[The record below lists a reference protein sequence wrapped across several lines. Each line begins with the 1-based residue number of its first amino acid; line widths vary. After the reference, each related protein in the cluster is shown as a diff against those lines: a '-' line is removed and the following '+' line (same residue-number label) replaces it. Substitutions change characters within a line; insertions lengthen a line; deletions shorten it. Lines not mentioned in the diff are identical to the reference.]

1 MNNCVSLRPEIKI
14 IENMKKILTA
24 SCLMMAMTAMGQNFT
39 QNLDPTVRP
48 GEDFFQY
55 AAGGWMKAHPLD
67 AEHTNNGAFTDLY
80 EESQKQIQELIL
92 QYANTPQEQGTLGQK
107 IGSLYKLMMDSV
119 RLNREGWTPLK
130 PTLEKIASIKDR
142 REYQLVTAQ
151 LDRKG
156 EETMMFGVGVGSDM
170 RNASMNLVSI
180 GQGGL
185 GLGTKDYYLNDDEQT
200 VRIREAY
207 KTYMTNLYGL
217 VGNDEAVAKKK
228 MEAVMAIETRIA
240 KASKSRVELRD
251 IDANYHKMT
260 YNQLVLDYPGIDWGN
275 LFLISGF
282 PAFDLVDVGQP
293 EAIHEVEKILAETA
307 LDDLKAYAEIKVIAG
322 ASSQLSDAFRAEAFK
337 LSSVMNGIQQDRPRW
352 KRAVSLVSGVL
363 GEAIGKLYVEKH
375 FPASS
380 KQRMLDLVHNL
391 QTALA
396 QRIDEATWMGAET
409 KAKAKDKL
417 ENFIIK
423 IGYPDKWKDY
433 SGLKVDESLSLYEN
447 LGNIAEWKTLDVL
460 NRKVNKPVDVTEG
473 HMTPQTVNAY
483 YNPTTN
489 EICFPAAILQPPFF
503 DPNADDAVNYG
514 AIGGV
519 IGHEMSHGFDDQGS
533 QFDKTGNQRNWWTDA
548 DKENFK
554 ARTKVLADYF
564 STVEVI
570 PGKKINGQQTLGEN
584 IGDNGGLNIAYRAL
598 QNVLKQK
605 PAGKVEG
612 FTPEQRFFLSWA
624 RVWAGNFRLEYVE
637 YLITVDVHSPAKA
650 RVNAALPQ
658 INEWYDAFGI
668 KKSDKLF
675 IPKKKRAQIW

>member
-1 MNNCVSLRPEIKI
+1 
-14 IENMKKILTA
+14 MKKILTL

-39 QNLDPTVRP
+39 QNLDPSVRP
-48 GEDFFQY
+48 GDDFFQY

-80 EESQKQIQELIL
+80 DENQKQIQELIL

-130 PTLEKIASIKDR
+130 PTLEKIAAIKDR

-207 KTYMTNLYGL
+207 KTYMTNLFEL

-260 YNQLVLDYPGIDWGN
+260 YTQLVLDYPGIDWGN
-275 LFLISGF
+275 MFLISGF

-307 LDDLKAYAEIKVIAG
+307 LDDLKAYAEIKVISG

-337 LSSVMNGIQQDRPRW
+337 LSSVMSGTQQDRPRW
-352 KRAVSLVSGVL
+352 KRAVSLVSGIM
-363 GEAIGKLYVEKH
+363 GEAIGKLYVEKY
-375 FPASS
+375 FPATS

-460 NRKVNKPVDVTEG
+460 NRKVNKPVDVTEW

-533 QFDKTGNQRNWWTDA
+533 QFDKTG
-548 DKENFK
+548 
-554 ARTKVLADYF
+554 
-564 STVEVI
+564 
-570 PGKKINGQQTLGEN
+570 
-584 IGDNGGLNIAYRAL
+584 IAYRAL

-605 PAGKVEG
+605 PAGKIEG

-624 RVWAGNFRLEYVE
+624 RVWAGNFRPEYVE

-650 RVNAALPQ
+650 RVNAALPH

-675 IPKKKRAQIW
+675 VPKKKRAQIW

>member
-1 MNNCVSLRPEIKI
+1 
-14 IENMKKILTA
+14 MKKILIA
-24 SCLMMAMTAMGQNFT
+24 SCLMLSTTVMGQNFQ
-39 QNLDPTVRP
+39 QNLDTSVRP
-48 GEDFFQY
+48 GEDFYEY

-67 AEHTNNGAFTDLY
+67 AEHTNNGAFMDLY
-80 EESQKQIQELIL
+80 EENQKHIQELIL

-130 PTLEKIASIKDR
+130 PTLETIAAIKDR
-142 REYQLVTAQ
+142 HEYQLVCAK

-156 EETMMFGVGVGSDM
+156 ENTLMFSVGVGSDM
-170 RNASMNLVSI
+170 RNASMNLVSV

-207 KTYMTNLYGL
+207 KTYLTNLYEL

-240 KASKSRVELRD
+240 KASKSTVELRD
-251 IDANYHKMT
+251 INANYHKIT
-260 YNQLVLDYPGIDWGN
+260 YTQLVMDYPGIDWGN
-275 LFLISGF
+275 MFLLGGF

-293 EAIHEVEKILAETA
+293 EAIHEVEKVLAETA

-337 LSSVMNGIQQDRPRW
+337 LSSVMSGALQDTPRW
-352 KRAVSLVSGVL
+352 KRAVSLVSGVM
-363 GEAIGKLYVEKH
+363 GEAIGKLYVEKY
-375 FPASS
+375 FPATS

-447 LGNIAEWKTLDVL
+447 LANVAEWKTIDVL
-460 NRKVNKPVDVTEG
+460 NRKVNKPVDKTEW

-533 QFDKTGNQRNWWTDA
+533 QFDKEGNQNNWWTDL
-548 DKENFK
+548 DKKNYEE
-554 ARTKVLADYF
+554 RTKVLEDYF
-564 STVEVI
+564 NGVEVVS
-570 PGKKINGQQTLGEN
+570 GKKINGKLTLGEN
-584 IGDNGGLNIAYRAL
+584 IGDNGGLNIAFRAF
-598 QNVLKQK
+598 QNAMKAQPLGNKD
-605 PAGKVEG
+605 G

-624 RVWAGNFRLEYVE
+624 RVWASNQRPEYQE
-637 YLITVDVHSPAKA
+637 MLITIDPHSPNFA
-650 RVNAALPQ
+650 RVNAALPH
-658 INEWYDAFGI
+658 IDAWYDAFKV
-668 KKSDKLF
+668 KKGDKLF
-675 IPKKKRAQIW
+675 IPKKKRAHIW